1 MGLGVCSGDD
11 AYAYLLTI
19 FGEQRRFLTL
29 PRVRRSA
36 GGAAHSPVIAMHGKD
51 CRHGWQPQNQ
61 CATGAGTPIFPGG
74 FRWRGREVIDAR
86 TSC

>member
-36 GGAAHSPVIAMHGKD
+36 GGAAHSPVIAMH
-51 CRHGWQPQNQ
+51 
-61 CATGAGTPIFPGG
+61 AGTPIFPGG